1 MDLRSFDTCD
11 MNFDGVLSMGSIDE
25 IKKESDEIRTGT
37 MNEINKLEK
46 DIALIIAE
54 YDDELAQSA
63 HIDKSKFK
71 VETSDV
77 NLSDSVRM
85 IKIRNH

>member
-11 MNFDGVLSMGSIDE
+11 MNFNDVLSMGSIDE

-85 IKIRNH
+85 IKIRTH

>member
-1 MDLRSFDTCD
+1 MDLRSFSTCD
-11 MNFDGVLSMGSIDE
+11 INFDGVLSMGSIDE

-71 VETSDV
+71 GETSDV

-85 IKIRNH
+85 IKIRTY